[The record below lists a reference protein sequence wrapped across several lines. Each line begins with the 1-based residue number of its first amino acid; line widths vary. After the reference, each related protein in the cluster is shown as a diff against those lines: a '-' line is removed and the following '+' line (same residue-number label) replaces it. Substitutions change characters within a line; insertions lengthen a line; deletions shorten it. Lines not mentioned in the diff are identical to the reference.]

1 LAAWPGGRQGPSS
14 WRQRRRN
21 AIRNCWMVDQ
31 KEDNDGTV
39 KKKRLKIRKNNK
51 ISKNNATQN

>member
-1 LAAWPGGRQGPSS
+1 
-14 WRQRRRN
+14 
-21 AIRNCWMVDQ
+21 MVDQ